1 MYDNLFPI
9 MTLSLFLL
17 TIVLIVGYEYYW
29 EYREEKTKEKQV
41 KRFVRKAVEIYGNNV
56 PKELDEYIRQLK
68 NAEENNEG

>member
-29 EYREEKTKEKQV
+29 EYREEKLKEKEV
-41 KRFVRKAVEIYGNNV
+41 KRFVRKAVEMYGNNV

-68 NAEENNEG
+68 NAEENG